1 MSGLTIYYSDPV
13 QFSKIEN
20 STANFIPNSSNIY
33 KSVIYNGV
41 SYSLKS
47 IIFVGPG
54 DPNDA
59 NKGNIYIT
67 HQTDSS
73 PSKNFY
79 LKIELDSKAPN
90 EPSLDSFIKNGT
102 SAKDGTIN
110 LSALMNALNGKISSK
125 ITVSADENGNNFMC
139 DLGNLTLLDSA
150 AITNFKG
157 FNSTDS
163 IQKLDITHGK
173 NDVLLTVSDAPKKVI
188 QNCTRK
194 VSNQRTL
201 DTNTE
206 NNKKYE
212 ESAKISLALI
222 VIFVIMFFAYII
234 VHLLY
239 KGDDTDI
246 FGNPLVFDTIMPG
259 MMGGGGSGNKR
270 KPVSVGGGQC
280 YIPDDIPIK
289 FPEPNVLA
297 FGKFATFLFF
307 LQTIIYGALKKND
320 EWIGVSI
327 GSLVLLGIV
336 SAGYRIMYNVGFSD
350 GMTISDLLLFSNTF
364 TLAKYPAMLSYLTF
378 YTSFIRNVNKQYT
391 GKHEIAMFTINYI
404 LLVVWGIMIVK
415 FKVVSRMNPLFWGPA
430 VLIIILTATFG
441 GLMGKEEKNKRSQ
454 NREDD
459 ELANLKQ
466 NQLSKTDSGNLL
478 DTASGQTIARP

>member
-47 IIFVGPG
+47 ILFVGNRG
-54 DPNDA
+54 ADKTAA

-67 HQTDSS
+67 HQTDS
-73 PSKNFY
+73 SKNFY

-90 EPSLDSFIKNGT
+90 EPSLDSFIRDSTGDSK
-102 SAKDGTIN
+102 KEGTIN
-110 LSALMNALNGKISSK
+110 LSALMNTLNGKISSK
-125 ITVSADENGNNFMC
+125 ITVSADKEGNNFMC

-150 AITNFKG
+150 AIVNFNK
-157 FNSTDS
+157 FNATDS
-163 IQKLDITHGK
+163 IADIKFTNK

-188 QNCTRK
+188 QNCKRK
-194 VSNQRTL
+194 RADWGDNDTSENEYIKRTQ
-201 DTNTE
+201 D
-206 NNKKYE
+206 
-212 ESAKISLALI
+212 SMKISMA
-222 VIFVIMFFAYII
+222 FVVVFFVMFFGYII
-234 VHLLY
+234 VHLLN

-259 MMGGGGSGNKR
+259 MMGGGGRGNKR
-270 KPVSVGGGQC
+270 KSVSVGGGQC

-289 FPEPNVLA
+289 FPEPNVLG
-297 FGKFATFLFF
+297 FGKFAAFLFF

-415 FKVVSRMNPLFWGPA
+415 SKVVSRMNPLFWGPA
-430 VLIIILTATFG
+430 VLIVILTAIFG
-441 GLMGKEEKNKRSQ
+441 GLMGDEEKKKKNQ
-454 NREDD
+454 NREDA
-459 ELANLKQ
+459 ELANLTQ
-466 NQLSKTDSGNLL
+466 NQRRRRKTKTERMPNWP
-478 DTASGQTIARP
+478 I